1 MDDTDPDKLDA
12 VRARLEAERESRLA
26 EKVAAGSLLSMPIV
40 VVVGTASAAD
50 AAVEQAKA
58 DKLKELHDAGET
70 REVVFATTIVITGV
84 RKHGEATVHEPWKP
98 TAPPYLPRTSSVV
111 AKPNEEEAAREEPQ
125 PPVIETYIA
134 VQTRRCRDG
143 DDPGE
148 ICEGWF
154 SVAGGVLTLTG
165 ANGKF
170 ITSRDIIAGVDPK
183 ALARELLREKK
194 QPSDF
199 DRPLS
204 YPSAGL
210 A

>member
-1 MDDTDPDKLDA
+1 MTSPTIEA
-12 VRARLEAERESRLA
+12 ARARLRALREQRMAERIE
-26 EKVAAGSLLSMPIV
+26 AGEIVSAPIF

-50 AAVEQAKA
+50 AAIEQAKA

-70 REVVFATTIVITGV
+70 REVVFATTIVVTGV
-84 RKHGEATVHEPWKP
+84 CKHGEATVHEPWKP
-98 TAPPYLPRTSSVV
+98 TAPPYLPRTSSV
-111 AKPNEEEAAREEPQ
+111 AAEPDEEEAVREEPQ
-125 PPVIETYIA
+125 PPLLETYIA
-134 VQTRRCRDG
+134 VQTRRCRDD

-154 SVAGGVLTLTG
+154 SVTGGVLTLTG

-170 ITSRDIIAGVDPK
+170 IASRDIIAGVDPK
-183 ALARELLREKK
+183 VLAKLMLREKK

>member
-1 MDDTDPDKLDA
+1 
-12 VRARLEAERESRLA
+12 VEARF
-26 EKVAAGSLLSMPIV
+26 AAILPGP
-40 VVVGTASAAD
+40 SAA
-50 AAVEQAKA
+50 
-58 DKLKELHDAGET
+58 
-70 REVVFATTIVITGV
+70 
-84 RKHGEATVHEPWKP
+84 
-98 TAPPYLPRTSSVV
+98 APP
-111 AKPNEEEAAREEPQ
+111 PNEEVTGDRAPKQEAPQ
-125 PPVIETYIA
+125 PVFETY
-134 VQTRRCRDG
+134 VQVQVRRCRDEE
-143 DDPGE
+143 DPGE
-148 ICEGWF
+148 IAEGWF

-165 ANGKF
+165 TNGKF